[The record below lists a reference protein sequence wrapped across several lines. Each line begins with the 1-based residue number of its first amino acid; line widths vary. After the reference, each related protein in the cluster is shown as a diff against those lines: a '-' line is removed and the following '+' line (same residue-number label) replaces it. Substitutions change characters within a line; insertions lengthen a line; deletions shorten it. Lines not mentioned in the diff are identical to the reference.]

1 MNILRWLTTPKNSP
15 EIDPKNFMYVQVDAV
30 GVGFVA
36 AAATFLPIYLTRLGA
51 SSTQVGLLTSMPAV
65 TGLLLAIPVGR
76 FLQRRRHIVP
86 WFSFSRLGVI
96 ACYALTGLAGLFLS
110 TNSLIPTILLI
121 WALATF
127 PQIILAITFSVV
139 MNAVAGPQGRFELM
153 TRRWSILGAT
163 SSIGVIIMGQILDR
177 VPEPFNYPVVFLG
190 CALIATISFIFSRRI
205 RLPENT
211 PPADTPGQSLRQRIS
226 GYLDR
231 IRSETPFVSFISK
244 RFVFLT
250 GATLATPLFPL
261 YFVREVHASDSWIAA
276 INTAQTV
283 ILIIGYFFWSQ
294 QSRRRGSRSVLIW
307 ATCGISFYPV
317 LVAMTHEPAMIMVF
331 AGFAGIFQAGV
342 DLVFFDELMKRV
354 PPQYSATFVSF
365 AQSIQYISTI
375 IAPMAGTTLAGAI
388 GLAPALII
396 SGALR
401 FMGFLLFAL
410 GREAKLSAS

>member
-51 SSTQVGLLTSMPAV
+51 STIQVGLLTSMPAV

-96 ACYALTGLAGLFLS
+96 TCYALTGLAGLLLS
-110 TNSLIPTILLI
+110 TGSLIPTILLI

-163 SSIGVIIMGQILDR
+163 TSIGVIIMGQLLDR
-177 VPEPFNYPVVFLG
+177 IPEPYNYPAVFLG
-190 CALIATISFIFSRRI
+190 CSLVATLSFIFSRRI
-205 RLPENT
+205 RLPEST
-211 PPADTPGQSLRQRIS
+211 PPVDTPGQSLRQRVS

-231 IRSETPFVSFISK
+231 IKSETPFVSFISK

-283 ILIIGYFFWSQ
+283 ILIIGYFIWSQ
-294 QSRRRGSRSVLIW
+294 QSRRRGSRSVLVW
-307 ATCGISFYPV
+307 ATCGISLYPV
-317 LVAMTHEPAMIMVF
+317 LVAMTHEPAIIMVF

-354 PPQYSATFVSF
+354 PPEFSATFVSF
-365 AQSIQYISTI
+365 AQSVQYISTI
-375 IAPMAGTTLAGAI
+375 IAPMVGTTLATTI

-396 SGALR
+396 SGVLR
-401 FMGFLLFAL
+401 FVGFLLFAL
-410 GREAKLSAS
+410 GRDAKPVSA